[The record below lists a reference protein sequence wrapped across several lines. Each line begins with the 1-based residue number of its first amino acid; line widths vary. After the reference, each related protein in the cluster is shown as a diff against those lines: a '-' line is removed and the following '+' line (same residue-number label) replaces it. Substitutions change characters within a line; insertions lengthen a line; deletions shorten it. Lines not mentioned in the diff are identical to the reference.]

1 MQSSLNPIVFALR
14 RPITVM
20 AGVAALVVG
29 CVLALTRMPI
39 DIFPTLD
46 LPVIYIAQPYGG
58 LNPSDMESQ
67 ITAYYEGHAIYIN
80 GLHHVESKTIQGMA
94 VVKLFF
100 HPGTN
105 MAQAMAE
112 TVGIVNRAKG
122 YMPPG
127 TLPPF
132 IVRFDV
138 SNVPVG
144 YLVVESEGNRPMG
157 ELSDLTLQRVRPV
170 FGSLPGVSSPPPIGG
185 NSRTIVLNADPERLR
200 AYKLSPDDL

>member
-1 MQSSLNPIVFALR
+1 SGLNPIVFALR
-14 RPITVM
+14 HPITM
-20 AGVAALVVG
+20 MSGVAALVVA
-29 CVLALTRMPI
+29 CVLALVRMPI
-39 DIFPTLD
+39 DIFPSLD

-58 LNPSDMESQ
+58 LNPAEMESQ
-67 ITAYYEGHAIYIN
+67 ITAYHGGHALYIN

-94 VVKLFF
+94 IVKLFF

-112 TVGIVNRAKG
+112 TVGIVDRARG

-132 IVRFDV
+132 IIRFDV

-144 YLVVESEGNRPMG
+144 YVVVDSDGPRTMG
-157 ELSDLTLQRVRPV
+157 ELSDLTLQR
-170 FGSLPGVSSPPPIGG
+170 
-185 NSRTIVLNADPERLR
+185 
-200 AYKLSPDDL
+200 